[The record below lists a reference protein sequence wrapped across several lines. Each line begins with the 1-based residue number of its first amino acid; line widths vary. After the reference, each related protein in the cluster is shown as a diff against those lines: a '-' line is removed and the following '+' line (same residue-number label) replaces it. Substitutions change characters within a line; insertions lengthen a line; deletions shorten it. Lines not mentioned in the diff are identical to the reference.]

1 MKAPAGAG
9 TATAI
14 GRAVATGRATATG
27 SATAAAEM
35 VDMIF
40 LIFTLL

>member
-1 MKAPAGAG
+1 MKASAGAG

-14 GRAVATGRATATG
+14 GTAVATGRATATG